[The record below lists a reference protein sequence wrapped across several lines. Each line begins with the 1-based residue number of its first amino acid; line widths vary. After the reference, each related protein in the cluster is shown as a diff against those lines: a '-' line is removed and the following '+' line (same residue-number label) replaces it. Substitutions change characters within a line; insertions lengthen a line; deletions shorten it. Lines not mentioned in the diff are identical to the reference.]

1 MDPPLG
7 ILPPHR
13 HTPVIFDLHA
23 HSDDMIDIDPF
34 LAWVEST
41 ALSQWVVG
49 SPSMFA
55 FPGILTLHA
64 IGMGFAVGISAA
76 LDLRIL
82 GVAPNVPL
90 GELRRFMPILWA
102 GFWLN
107 AVSGVLLLIGY
118 PTKALTNP
126 VFYLKLTLIGVAM
139 TLLVRISRLVF
150 ATNSPITSRLRNLAI
165 ASLVCWAGA
174 ITAGRLLAYT
184 YHRLTQLH

>member
-1 MDPPLG
+1 MN
-7 ILPPHR
+7 
-13 HTPVIFDLHA
+13 
-23 HSDDMIDIDPF
+23 IDPF

-41 ALSQWVVG
+41 TLSQWVVG

-82 GVAPNVPL
+82 GVAAKVPL
-90 GELRRFMPILWA
+90 AEMRRFLPILWA

-107 AVSGVLLLIGY
+107 AASGLLLLIGY

-126 VFYLKLTLIGVAM
+126 VFYLKLTLIAVAM
-139 TLLVRISRLVF
+139 VLLVRISRSAFTTGPRRCLAIEF
-150 ATNSPITSRLRNLAI
+150 SPRLRKLAI

-184 YHRLTQLH
+184 YTRLTQLH

>member
-1 MDPPLG
+1 
-7 ILPPHR
+7 
-13 HTPVIFDLHA
+13 
-23 HSDDMIDIDPF
+23 
-34 LAWVEST
+34 
-41 ALSQWVVG
+41 
-49 SPSMFA
+49 
-55 FPGILTLHA
+55 
-64 IGMGFAVGISAA
+64 
-76 LDLRIL
+76 
-82 GVAPNVPL
+82 
-90 GELRRFMPILWA
+90 
-102 GFWLN
+102 
-107 AVSGVLLLIGY
+107 VSGVLLLIGY